1 MEWIDCH
8 NHMQDPSLMANLD
21 SVLEHARRAG
31 VSRLVCNGSAESDW
45 EDVLKLA
52 QTHPEVMPS
61 FGLHPWYVHER
72 SSQWLPRLEE
82 FLDRVPS
89 AVGEIGL
96 DRWIEPRNEVEQE
109 AVFREQLRL
118 ARRRQLPA
126 TIHCLRAWGW
136 LMDVLRAEGP
146 FPAGFVLHAY
156 GGSTEL
162 IQPLV
167 EWGAYFSFAGTVLEA
182 KRERA
187 REALRQVPADRLLL
201 ETDAPDLLPPEAF
214 RSHVLHSRE
223 GKLLNEP
230 GNLAAIG
237 RGIAALRGV
246 TEAQL
251 AETVWENTGRLFRT
265 VWK

>member
-8 NHMQDPSLMANLD
+8 NHLQDPRLMANLD
-21 SVLEHARRAG
+21 SVLEHARTAG
-31 VSRLVCNGSAESDW
+31 VSRLLCNGSAESDW

-52 QTHPEVMPS
+52 QAHREVMPS
-61 FGLHPWYVHER
+61 FGLHPWYVHGR
-72 SSQWLPRLEE
+72 SPQWRQRLET
-82 FLDRVPS
+82 FLDRFPA

-96 DRWIEPRNEVEQE
+96 DRWIETRNEPEQE

-136 LMDVLRAEGP
+136 LMDVLREEGP
-146 FPAGFVLHAY
+146 FPAGFVIHAY

-162 IQPLV
+162 IKPLA
-167 EWGAYFSFAGTVLEA
+167 EWGAYFSFAGTVLET

-187 REALRQVPADRLLL
+187 RAALRQVPAGRLLL

-214 RSHVLHSRE
+214 RPHVLRCPE
-223 GKLLNEP
+223 GKPLNEP
-230 GNLAAIG
+230 GNMAAIG

-246 TEAQL
+246 REEEL
-251 AETVWENTGRLFRT
+251 AETVWENAKRLFRT
-265 VWK
+265 VWR